1 MQRLQGL
8 LEQLELQPQALEQ
21 PAQVALQL
29 EQAQRQGSVVVALG
43 PTQGPRLMQRQQAE
57 QLVVQKAQRLELR
70 AQPLLRVPQVERWG
84 RPRGL
89 PEQ

>member
-1 MQRLQGL
+1 M
-8 LEQLELQPQALEQ
+8 
-21 PAQVALQL
+21 
-29 EQAQRQGSVVVALG
+29 VALG